1 MTEIDPQLPTRS
13 VPQNALHFV
22 RRSPKALV
30 FLAGFLVELVHAN
43 LLVASQVLRPR
54 HGMTPAILQL
64 PIRSR
69 TDLEVTLLV
78 CLITLTPGTLVLA
91 VAPDRRS
98 FYLHAL
104 QVESR
109 EAFTASI
116 TGLES
121 RMLRV
126 LR

>member
-13 VPQNALHFV
+13 VPQNALHIV
-22 RRSPKALV
+22 RRSPKALA
-30 FLAGFLVELVHAN
+30 FLARFLVDLVQAN

-54 HGMTPAILQL
+54 QHMTPAILHL

-109 EAFTASI
+109 QSFSTSI
-116 TGLES
+116 AELES

>member
-1 MTEIDPQLPTRS
+1 VTPIDPKLPTRT
-13 VPQNALHFV
+13 VPQNALHIV

-30 FLAGFLVELVHAN
+30 FLARFLVELVHAN
-43 LLVASQVLRPR
+43 VLVAGQVLRPR
-54 HGMTPAILQL
+54 HGMTPVILQL

-109 EAFTASI
+109 QEFSASI
-116 TGLES
+116 AALES